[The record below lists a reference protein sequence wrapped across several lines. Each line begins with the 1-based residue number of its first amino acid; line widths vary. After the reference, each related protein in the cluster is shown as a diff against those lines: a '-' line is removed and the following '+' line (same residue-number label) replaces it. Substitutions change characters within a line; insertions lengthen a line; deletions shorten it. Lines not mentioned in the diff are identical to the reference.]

1 MHYTGCQLC
10 FHIGSFPFSIA
21 NLEDPTLDVFFFGFW
36 FRWFFLRLSGILCG
50 ITSSLRIRK
59 NFFDFLDFSISYSFY
74 IYKKRK
80 RFCPWWGL
88 NTQPCESQPI
98 ALSTEPSCLLIS
110 SNISHFLLYV
120 IWNRKSALR
129 SLNQEKSK
137 KFFLI
142 LKLEII
148 PHRNPLRRKN
158 NHRKCQKEVL

>member
-1 MHYTGCQLC
+1 MIFLD
-10 FHIGSFPFSIA
+10 FNF
-21 NLEDPTLDVFFFGFW
+21 LEH
-36 FRWFFLRLSGILCG
+36 
-50 ITSSLRIRK
+50 
-59 NFFDFLDFSISYSFY
+59 FFDFILY
-74 IYKKRK
+74 IKKKKK

-88 NTQPCESQPI
+88 NTQPCESDPT

-158 NHRKCQKEVL
+158 NHRKCQKEVLYTICFRWNFYLRRRNFIDEITQPFVFATFYKIRVE

>member
-1 MHYTGCQLC
+1 ML
-10 FHIGSFPFSIA
+10 
-21 NLEDPTLDVFFFGFW
+21 TLDDFFFGFW

-59 NFFDFLDFSISYSFY
+59 NFFDFSWFKLLRALFRFHI
-74 IYKKRK
+74 IYKKKKK

-88 NTQPCESQPI
+88 NTQPCESDPT

-158 NHRKCQKEVL
+158 NHRKCQKEVLYWKYIQME